1 MKHCAILAIL
11 LLGNNALHLDGD
23 DLSQIELDTDG
34 VVTDSDG
41 SISLGTVTPPKP
53 KKKKQ
58 SEDDDDPGDIRENMD
73 SDVGA
78 MSMMTA
84 QNEANAN

>member
-1 MKHCAILAIL
+1 MKTFLAIL
-11 LLGNNALHLDGD
+11 LLGSGNGLHLSGD
-23 DLSQIELDTDG
+23 DMTNVEVETEG
-34 VVTDSDG
+34 VVTDADG
-41 SISLGTVTPPKP
+41 SVSLSTVAPAPKP
-53 KKKKQ
+53 KKKKK

-84 QNEANAN
+84 QNEAIAN

>member
-1 MKHCAILAIL
+1 MKTFLAIL
-11 LLGNNALHLDGD
+11 LLGSGNALHLSGD
-23 DLSQIELDTDG
+23 DMTNVEVETDG
-34 VVTDSDG
+34 VVTDADG
-41 SISLGTVTPPKP
+41 SVSLSTVAPAPKP
-53 KKKKQ
+53 KKKKK

-84 QNEANAN
+84 QNEAIAN

>member
-1 MKHCAILAIL
+1 MKYFLAIL
-11 LLGNNALHLDGD
+11 LFGSSNALHLDGD
-23 DLSQIELDTDG
+23 DMTNVEVETDG

-41 SISLGTVTPPKP
+41 SVSLSTVAPPPKP
-53 KKKKQ
+53 MKKKK
-58 SEDDDDPGDIRENMD
+58 SEDDEDPGDIRENMD

-84 QNEANAN
+84 